1 MNFTFDK
8 ESKLYLL
15 LGLYVGA
22 LYAANL
28 LGGKLMPIG
37 FGDRGLSVSIVTFP
51 FLFLITDIV
60 GEVYG
65 KKKAQQFVQIGLITL
80 VVLLIWQLFS
90 VSVPSASPNPWYEE
104 IFNPAYPTIFELSI
118 TFTIAS
124 ILAFFFGQYVDVLT
138 YHLIKRIHHEKMMW
152 VRNNISTI
160 FGQFVD
166 TNLWVFI
173 AFSTRLIDGSFT
185 AITLFS
191 SIIIPYWLAK
201 VIFALCDT
209 PLCYVGV
216 RWLKGPGKN
225 KKTSKVKS

>member
-1 MNFTFDK
+1 MKFSIDSET
-8 ESKLYLL
+8 KLYTL

-28 LGGKLMPIG
+28 LGGKLLPIG

-65 KKKAQQFVQIGLITL
+65 KAKARKFVQVGLMSLII
-80 VVLLIWQLFS
+80 LLIWQLFS
-90 VSVPSASPNPWYEE
+90 VSVPGAVPNDWYL
-104 IFNPAYPTIFELSI
+104 IFNDAYGTVFSLSI

-138 YHLIKRIHHEKMMW
+138 YHLIKKKHKSGKMW
-152 VRNNISTI
+152 IRNNVSTI

-166 TNLWVFI
+166 TNIWVFI
-173 AFSTRLIDGSFT
+173 AFSPRLASGDFT
-185 AITLFS
+185 VLSLFS
-191 SIIIPYWLAK
+191 IVVLPYWLAK
-201 VIFALCDT
+201 VIFAFFDT
-209 PLCYVGV
+209 PLCYAGV
-216 RWLKGPGKN
+216 WWLKKGQKD
-225 KKTSKVKS
+225 T